1 MIKNAAS
8 HDSGKTVIPSKL
20 AHDLSA
26 VLASFRAPFENL
38 LSAHPDIQEASSLHG
53 AAVER
58 LQGIIAQL
66 RAHAAEEDGK

>member
-1 MIKNAAS
+1 MIKNVAP

-38 LSAHPDIQEASSLHG
+38 LSAHPDIQEASSLHR
-53 AAVER
+53 AAVDR
-58 LQGIIAQL
+58 LEGIIARI